1 MPVPVAHVLAELDV
15 RGIRDVRA
23 DCLCGLRLPHVRDAV
38 AQAPS
43 PISSRP
49 CAIAA
54 RMSSWASCVLSAVTC
69 TSTFS
74 MPHHL
79 GRMVAARSRGM
90 KKAPAV
96 VARA

>member
-38 AQAPS
+38 AQATS

-54 RMSSWASCVLSAVTC
+54 RMSSWTSFVLSAVTC

-79 GRMVAARSRGM
+79 GHMVTRTSRGTE
-90 KKAPAV
+90 KAPTV